1 MNDRQR
7 RLDAEM
13 LNLGKQR
20 YQHKVKRSKETSLE
34 STTSVGQ
41 YLLSEAITSLDSA
54 LQEWLEKAANSPGKR
69 HKAYEYLVQLPTKVV
84 SALVAKAILD
94 GISVERKIASLSVTV
109 GRLLEDEL
117 RFRDLKENHTAL
129 WQQIHRTLDRFKSQ
143 KTKSKFINKT
153 VKFHDIVLPVWDRK
167 VAASV
172 GLTCIE
178 LMRQS
183 TGIVEIYTR
192 RDARGKSYTSLR
204 PTEELNRWMASAHD
218 YNEEL
223 SPVWLPTVVKP
234 MEWTNPYIGGY
245 PSDSFRRRPLVKTY
259 DAKYLED
266 LADVDMPFVY
276 NALNVI
282 QGTGYVVDNQL
293 AGLLQHCWDKSLPV
307 GGLPPMEDEPMPPKP
322 ENIKTDEEVRRQWRK
337 AAARTHFDNE
347 RLKAKRLQVMK
358 TLNLAEKFKS
368 DAIYFPISVDF
379 RGRVYPVPYFLQP
392 QGPEWAKS
400 LLSFQES
407 QQMTESGQMWLY
419 AHVAARWGLD
429 KSPYIERIK
438 WTESNMDL
446 VRRIGED
453 PLSEMTWTD
462 ADEPWAF
469 ARACMEVAR
478 MHKEGKSFKTNL
490 PISMDATN
498 QGLQIYSMIL
508 KDPVAALATNV
519 TPHDIPQDVYQQ
531 VADRV
536 RKKLFEDDNPYGDK
550 WLQFGIDRKTTK
562 RQTMTLC
569 YGSTFFSCR
578 TYTAEWF
585 YDSVKSGKPSPFG
598 DETYRPCNYLAEK
611 IWASI
616 GEVVQS
622 AQVGMDWLRSV
633 AALFVQNDVIPRWTT
648 PLGFPVKMHY
658 ENTNPYTIKT
668 MVGGTLRQHRLRIPN
683 GQTNSRKTI
692 NAICPNWIHSLD
704 GAGGLLGHTMNLA
717 QSYGIQSVMT
727 IHDSIGVLS
736 TQAEVMHQSVR
747 EATVDIFGEQDQLQ
761 NLAQQLAIQLPS
773 GVSLPSLPNRGRLD
787 ISEVLSSK
795 YYFN

>member
-1 MNDRQR
+1 MNDKQR

-13 LNLGKQR
+13 LSLGKQR
-20 YQHKVKRSKETSLE
+20 YQHKVKRSKETTLE
-34 STTSVGQ
+34 STTTVGQ
-41 YLLSEAITSLDSA
+41 YLLSGSITELDKA
-54 LQEWLEKAANSPGKR
+54 LVDWLDKARNSPGKR

-84 SALVAKAILD
+84 AALVAKGILD
-94 GISVERKIASLSVTV
+94 GISIERKIASLSVTL
-109 GRLLEDEL
+109 GRLLEDEI
-117 RFRDLKENHTAL
+117 RFRDLKENHPAL
-129 WQQIHRTLDRFKSQ
+129 WQQIHRTLDKFKSQ

-153 VKFHDIVLPVWDRK
+153 VSFHDVVLPSWDRK

-183 TGIVEIYTR
+183 TGIVDIYTR
-192 RDARGKSYTSLR
+192 RDARGKSYTSLK
-204 PTEELNRWMASAHD
+204 PTDELIEWMSSAHA
-218 YNEEL
+218 YNEDL

-259 DAKYLED
+259 DPKYLEEFAD
-266 LADVDMPFVY
+266 LDMPPVY
-276 NALNVI
+276 NALNLI
-282 QGTGYVVDNQL
+282 QGTGYAVDCQL
-293 AGLLQHCWDKSLPV
+293 KQVLQHCWDGNLPV
-307 GGLPPMEDEPMPPKP
+307 GGLPPMEDEPLPPKP
-322 ENIKTDEEVRRQWRK
+322 PSIKEDEELRRQWRK

-358 TLNLAEKFKS
+358 TLNMADKFADES
-368 DAIYFPISVDF
+368 IWFPVSADF

-400 LLSFQES
+400 LLSFQET
-407 QQMTESGQMWLY
+407 QRMTENGRMWLY
-419 AHVAARWGLD
+419 AHVGARWGMD
-429 KSPYIERIK
+429 KKPYIERIK
-438 WTESNMDL
+438 WTEDNIAL

-453 PLSEMTWTD
+453 PLSEMTWAD
-462 ADEPWAF
+462 AAEPWAF
-469 ARACMEVAR
+469 ARGCMEVAR
-478 MHKEGKSFKTNL
+478 MHKVGRDFETNL

-508 KDPVAALATNV
+508 RDPVAALATNV
-519 TPHDIPQDVYQQ
+519 IPHDIPQDVYQQ
-531 VADRV
+531 VADKV
-536 RKKLFEDDNPYGDK
+536 RKKLFEDDSLYGK
-550 WLQFGIDRKTTK
+550 QWLEFGIDRKTTK

-585 YDSVKSGKPSPFG
+585 YDQIKMGCSSPFG
-598 DETYRPCNYLAEK
+598 DETYRPCNFLAEK

-622 AQVGMDWLRSV
+622 AQVGMDWLR
-633 AALFVQNDVIPRWTT
+633 AAASLFVANGIIPRWVT

-683 GQTNSRKTI
+683 GQTNSRKTV

-704 GAGGLLGHTMNLA
+704 GIGGLLGHTMNLA
-717 QSYGIQSVMT
+717 KGHGIQSVMT
-727 IHDSIGVLS
+727 IHDSIGVLAP
-736 TQAEVMHQSVR
+736 QAEVMHQSVR
-747 EATVDIFGEQDQLQ
+747 EATVDLFEKDLLE
-761 NLAQQLAIQLPS
+761 NLALQLDLQLPS
-773 GVSLPSLPNRGRLD
+773 GVSLPSLPNRGRLN

>member
-1 MNDRQR
+1 MNDKQR

-13 LNLGKQR
+13 LDLGKKR
-20 YQHKVKRSKETSLE
+20 YQHKVKRSRETSLE
-34 STTSVGQ
+34 STTPVGQ
-41 YLLSEAITSLDSA
+41 YLLSEAISAMHDSLSR
-54 LQEWLEKAANSPGKR
+54 WLDTASQSPGKR
-69 HKAYEYLVQLPTKVV
+69 HKSHEYLIQLPPKVV
-84 SALVAKAILD
+84 AALVCKAVLD
-94 GISVERKIASLSVTV
+94 GISIERKIASLSVMV

-117 RFRDLKENHTAL
+117 RFRELKSNHPAL
-129 WQQIHRTLDRFKSQ
+129 WQQIHRSLDKLKSQ

-153 VKFHDIVLPVWDRK
+153 VRWHDIVLPSWDRK

-192 RDARGKSYTSLR
+192 RDAKGKSYTSLR
-204 PTEELNRWMASAHD
+204 PTEELSKWISQAHE
-218 YNEEL
+218 YNEHL
-223 SPVWLPTVVKP
+223 SPVWLPTVVTP

-245 PSDSFRRRPLVKTY
+245 PSESFRRKPLVKTY
-259 DAKYLED
+259 DSKYLEE
-266 LADVDMPFVY
+266 LAQMDIPFVY
-276 NALNVI
+276 NAVNII
-282 QGTGYVVDNQL
+282 QNTGYVVDSQL
-293 AGLLQHCWDKSLPV
+293 KGLLHHCWDKSLPV
-307 GGLPPMEDEPMPPKP
+307 GGLPPIEDEPMPPKP
-322 ENIKTDEEVRRQWRK
+322 SDIDTNEESRRSWRK

-347 RLKAKRLQVMK
+347 RLKSKRLQVMK
-358 TLNLAEKFKS
+358 TINLAEKFKDQS
-368 DAIYFPISVDF
+368 IYFPVSLDF

-400 LLSFQES
+400 LLSFEES
-407 QQMTESGQMWLY
+407 QQMTESGRMWLY
-419 AHVAARWGLD
+419 SHTASRWGLD
-429 KSPYIERIK
+429 KKPYIERIK
-438 WTESNMDL
+438 WVEDNLSL
-446 VRRIGED
+446 VRRIGKD
-453 PLSEMTWTD
+453 PLSEMAWTD

-469 ARACMEVAR
+469 ARACMEVSR
-478 MHKEGKSFKTNL
+478 MHEQGQSFRTNL
-490 PISMDATN
+490 PVSMDATN

-536 RKKLFEDDNPYGDK
+536 RKKLFEDNNEYGSK
-550 WLQFGIDRKTTK
+550 WLTFGIDRKTTK

-585 YDSVKSGKPSPFG
+585 YEQVKAGRTSPFG
-598 DETYRPCNYLAEK
+598 DETYRPCNYLAEL

-622 AQVGMDWLRSV
+622 AQVGMDWLR
-633 AALFVQNDVIPRWTT
+633 AAASLFVQNEVIPRWTT

-683 GQTNSRKTI
+683 GQTNSRKTV

-704 GAGGLLGHTMNLA
+704 GAGGLLGHSMNLA
-717 QSYGIQSVMT
+717 ESNGIQSVMT
-727 IHDSIGVLS
+727 IHDSIGVLA
-736 TQAEVMHQSVR
+736 TQAELMHASVR
-747 EATVDIFGEQDQLQ
+747 EATADLFDEHDQLQ
-761 NLAQQLAIQLPS
+761 NLADQLAIQLPS
-773 GVSLPSLPNRGRLD
+773 GVSLPSLPNRGRLN
-787 ISEVLSSK
+787 ISEVLRSK